1 MANIRK
7 AGHNKLD
14 GHVPI
19 QICPWLH
26 WMLDNGD
33 KVLDGET
40 NKELA
45 TVASFLA
52 TRGVISDVISS
63 LSVIGTIKYYT
74 FPSVQMLH
82 ECTFLFKNVNC
93 ILCDCMC
100 LCKSYTCTYVHMQVE
115 NTIWHH

>member
-1 MANIRK
+1 MF
-7 AGHNKLD
+7 
-14 GHVPI
+14 
-19 QICPWLH
+19 
-26 WMLDNGD
+26 DNGD
-33 KVLDGET
+33 EVLDGET
-40 NKELA
+40 NKELT

-52 TRGVISDVISS
+52 TRGVISDVIST

-100 LCKSYTCTYVHMQVE
+100 LCKSYTYVHVFTCKWRIPFGTTDSYSSCSDQLR
-115 NTIWHH
+115 